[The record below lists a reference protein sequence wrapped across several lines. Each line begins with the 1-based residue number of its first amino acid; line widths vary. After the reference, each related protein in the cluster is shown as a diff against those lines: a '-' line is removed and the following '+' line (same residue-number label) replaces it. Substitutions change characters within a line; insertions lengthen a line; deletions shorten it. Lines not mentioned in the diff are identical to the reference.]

1 MEHEKKELLKMC
13 GGNFSH
19 CSLFSGIGGFDL
31 ASNWIGWD
39 NIFQC
44 EIDESC
50 NLVLN
55 KNFPTITKYND
66 IKQFNGNEYK
76 HRIDVLTAGVPCQPF
91 SVAGQRKGKDDERYL
106 FDESIRVVS
115 EIEPKFIIFEN
126 VKGFV
131 SEKNGETFE
140 EVHTQ
145 LEGIGYE
152 TQAYIIPAS
161 SVGANHRR
169 ERTWL
174 LGWNTN
180 KVGCVWNEGKVRE
193 FQDKNT
199 YTQRICFGEVK
210 PSLDRKLDGFSRKL
224 DTNKRIE
231 MLANAIVPQVAFEI
245 FKIIDFFLKEG
256 EIFNSSFSHET
267 SIEAQK

>member
-1 MEHEKKELLKMC
+1 MSVGKEKITH
-13 GGNFSH
+13 G
-19 CSLFSGIGGFDL
+19 SLFSGIGGFDL
-31 ASNWIGWD
+31 ASNWIDWN

-44 EIDESC
+44 EIDDWC
-50 NLVLN
+50 LKVLN
-55 KNFPTITKYND
+55 KNFPNVTKYND

-91 SVAGQRKGKDDERYL
+91 SVAGQRKGKADGRYL
-106 FDESIRVVS
+106 FDEAIRVVS

-131 SEKNGETFE
+131 SENNGETFE
-140 EVHTQ
+140 EVHTH
-145 LEGIGYE
+145 LESIGYE

-161 SVGANHRR
+161 SVGGNHRR

-180 KVGCVWNEGKVRE
+180 KVRCVWNEGKVRE
-193 FQDKNT
+193 FQNKNT
-199 YTQRICFGEVK
+199 DTKRVRFGEVK
-210 PSLDRKLDGFSRKL
+210 PSLDRKPDGVSKKL
-224 DTNKRIE
+224 DTNRRIE
-231 MLANAIVPQVAFEI
+231 SLANAIVPEVAFEI
-245 FKIIDFFLKEG
+245 FKIIDFFLKEEG
-256 EIFNSSFSHET
+256 NFLNSFSHGS